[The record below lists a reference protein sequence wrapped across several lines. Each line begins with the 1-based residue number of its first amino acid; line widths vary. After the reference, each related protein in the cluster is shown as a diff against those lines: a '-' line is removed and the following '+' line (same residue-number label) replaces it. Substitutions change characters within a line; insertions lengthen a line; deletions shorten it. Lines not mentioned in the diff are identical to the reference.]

1 MSRHDTSPSIS
12 ASGLVH
18 GYGVGAARTPVL
30 QQLSLQFWPGELS
43 LMMGASGS
51 GKSTL
56 LAILSGL
63 LRPES
68 GSVRV
73 LGTQLWSLRER
84 ELERFRFEHCGF
96 VFQNFN
102 LFPALTAVEQVALPL
117 RFAGVR
123 EALARQRAQTALDE
137 VGLAARMQLRPAQL
151 SGGEKQRVAIARAL
165 IGSPQLLFA
174 DEPTSALDSA
184 NSEIVIALLQ
194 KIAGTHGAT
203 VITVTHDPRLTRHA
217 ERIIRLQ
224 DGMVIEDRQHRAL
237 PPQAQPPIAP
247 AAQPHSTGSLP

>member
-1 MSRHDTSPSIS
+1 MSRRDIAPSIS
-12 ASGLVH
+12 AAGLVH
-18 GYGVGAARTPVL
+18 GYGKGAARTPVL
-30 QQLSLQFWPGELS
+30 HQLSLQFWPGELS

-63 LRPES
+63 LHPES
-68 GSVRV
+68 GSVRA
-73 LGTQLWSLRER
+73 LDTALWSLAPR
-84 ELERFRFEHCGF
+84 ELERFRFQHCGY

-102 LFPALTAVEQVALPL
+102 LFPALTAIEQVALPL
-117 RFAGVR
+117 RFNGVR
-123 EALARQRAQTALDE
+123 EAAARQRAVAALEE
-137 VGLAARMQLRPAQL
+137 VGLGTRMDLRPAQL

-165 IGSPQLLFA
+165 IGSPQILFA

-194 KIAGTHGAT
+194 KIARTHGAT
-203 VITVTHDPRLTRHA
+203 VITVTHDPRLMIHA

-224 DGMVIEDRQHRAL
+224 DGVVIEDSLEQEPASTA
-237 PPQAQPPIAP
+237 PPLNY
-247 AAQPHSTGSLP
+247 STGIHP